1 MRSSGRL
8 SLKLIEYRQM
18 IQILAIFMLVQ
29 FAGILLATQLF
40 NNQTY
45 SSATANQLSN
55 TPISALFFVFY
66 IIVLTAL
73 ILVIFR
79 YFKADKIIV
88 LWERAIIL
96 ITCFFVFYLIM
107 SSISSGIGYTP
118 PQYLFSGIAAVL
130 AFLFLYEKVR
140 KPGLKNSAAII
151 SSIGVGLIL
160 GLGFGPVAALFLI
173 MILAVYDFIAVFIT
187 KHMITLANVAM
198 QNNLALMVDVNEYA
212 AVPKSSMSKEQLSAY
227 DKAVRENQIKIP
239 KEVSGAVAKGN
250 ITIPASVG
258 LGTGDLAVPL
268 MVAISSYKLYLNFTL
283 SIFIAI
289 GGTFGL
295 ILTMF
300 ILRRYKRAL
309 PAIPPIL
316 FGILC
321 SLLAYFLVFAKPPF

>member
-1 MRSSGRL
+1 
-8 SLKLIEYRQM
+8 M
-18 IQILAIFMLVQ
+18 IQILTIFMLVQ

-45 SSATANQLSN
+45 ASAVANQISN
-55 TPISALFFVFY
+55 TPISGLFFVLY
-66 IIVLTAL
+66 IVIITAL

-79 YFKADKIIV
+79 YFKADRIII
-88 LWERAIIL
+88 LWERIIIL
-96 ITCFFVFYLIM
+96 ITSFFVFYVA
-107 SSISSGIGYTP
+107 ISSLSADVGYAVT
-118 PQYLFSGIAAVL
+118 PQYLFSGIAAAF
-130 AFLFLYEKVR
+130 AFLFLYGKMR
-140 KPGLKNSAAII
+140 RPSMKNTAAII

-160 GLGFGPVAALFLI
+160 GLSFGPIAALFLI
-173 MILAVYDFIAVFIT
+173 GILAVYDFIAVFIT
-187 KHMITLANVAM
+187 KHMLTLANVAM
-198 QNNLALMVDVNEYA
+198 QNNLALMVNVDEYA
-212 AVPKSSMSKEQLSAY
+212 AVPKSSMSNEQLSAY
-227 DKAVRENQIKIP
+227 SKAVRENQIKIP
-239 KEVSGAVAKGN
+239 KEINAAAVKGS
-250 ITIPASVG
+250 ILIPASVG

-283 SIFIAI
+283 SIFIAV